1 MNMGCPC
8 HICLSKAIPS
18 LITGSQSQQGME
30 FDSVRH
36 KFLLFFSKSI
46 SQDYNK
52 PLLIPAGSDS
62 MQQIGGLGVT
72 RAAAISKGPGAA
84 IDRWKHTFTTH
95 FPQVIIF

>member
-1 MNMGCPC
+1 MPPKHNPLLN
-8 HICLSKAIPS
+8 HS
-18 LITGSQSQQGME
+18 LPDTARKWSWILQQINLI
-30 FDSVRH
+30 F
-36 KFLLFFSKSI
+36 FLSKSI

-72 RAAAISKGPGAA
+72 RTGAISKGPGAA

-95 FPQVIIF
+95 FPQVIILQN